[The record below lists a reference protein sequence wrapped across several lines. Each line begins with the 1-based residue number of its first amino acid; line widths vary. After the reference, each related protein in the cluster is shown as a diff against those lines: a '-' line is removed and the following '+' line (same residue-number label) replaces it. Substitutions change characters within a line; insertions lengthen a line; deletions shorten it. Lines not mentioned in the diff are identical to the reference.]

1 MTYKDVIQD
10 IKKLIGLELHSIRPG
25 ASITILEVDDEKNCL
40 ILRTAQGLT
49 RSRPLSEIELIW
61 NEMSKCAAVHVE
73 GVLHGSGTSR
83 NQPETIFANLPYVE
97 WLKVNN
103 KKHIAYVGK
112 NSHPYGTLRQ
122 MSAIDAEAIA
132 QNVSKQSNASK
143 AKTVIVSADI
153 GKTVSALTNSMPG
166 KLSTIE
172 KGVYS
177 FEGVGVEI
185 LILLS
190 SQTDLLPGC
199 YTVVSKGQTSSSRV
213 VDICDEEYYVI
224 AESGIRILVKK

>member
-25 ASITILEVDDEKNCL
+25 ASITILEVDDERNCL
-40 ILRTAQGLT
+40 ILRTSQGLT

-122 MSAIDAEAIA
+122 MSAIDADAIT
-132 QNVSKQSNASK
+132 QISKQSNTSK

-153 GKTVSALTNSMPG
+153 GKTVSTLTSLMPG

-172 KGVYS
+172 RGVYS
-177 FEGVGVEI
+177 FEGVGIEI
-185 LILLS
+185 LIFLS
-190 SQTDLLPGC
+190 SQTELLPGC
-199 YTVVSKGQTSSSRV
+199 YTVVFKGQTSSNRV
-213 VDICDEEYYVI
+213 VDICDEEFYVI
-224 AESGIRILVKK
+224 AEGGIRILVKK